1 MSKIVIASG
10 YFNPLHKGHISYLT
24 AARELGDDLWVILNN
39 DTQVK
44 LKGSVPFMTMEERGE
59 IVYNLKPVNHVLYS
73 IDDDLTVCQ
82 SLWYI
87 LFHYTTNADSL
98 IFANGGD
105 REKENTPEE
114 EVCKKY
120 NIEMI
125 FGVGGEQKENS
136 SSNLIRKVAEN
147 VRKSNLS

>member
-1 MSKIVIASG
+1 MYKIVIASG

-39 DTQVK
+39 DIQVA
-44 LKGSVPFMTMEERGE
+44 LKGSVPFMSMEERGE
-59 IVYNLKPVNHVLYS
+59 IVYNLKPVNHVLFS

-82 SLWYI
+82 SLWY
-87 LFHYTTNADSL
+87 LMFHFTTNEDYL

-105 REKENTPEE
+105 RGKDNTPET

-120 NIEMI
+120 NIEMVY
-125 FGVGGEQKENS
+125 GVGGCDKQNS
-136 SSNLIRKVAEN
+136 SSEIIRKAVKYA
-147 VRKSNLS
+147 